1 MIKEKLQNNI
11 FVIAFK
17 NLRWFEWVMFLAMI
31 VIGAFYMVTDK
42 THPHWYLVVN
52 YICSIMGISC
62 IFLCAHASWP
72 KWIVGIINT
81 VLYSII
87 LFYNH
92 VYGTFALEM
101 LYYLPCGVV
110 GLYLWTKHLDNKEK
124 DKCKTRV
131 MSWKLRLLMFVIVV
145 TSSLTLRYFLVKI
158 GGATPLLD
166 AITVSLGVIA
176 TFYEIKRYADQY
188 ALWLISD
195 VLAITQ
201 WILLGD
207 VIMITKKSI
216 YFVMSIIGIINWTRM
231 QKERNTENS

>member
-1 MIKEKLQNNI
+1 
-11 FVIAFK
+11 
-17 NLRWFEWVMFLAMI
+17 
-31 VIGAFYMVTDK
+31 
-42 THPHWYLVVN
+42 
-52 YICSIMGISC
+52 
-62 IFLCAHASWP
+62 
-72 KWIVGIINT
+72 
-81 VLYSII
+81 
-87 LFYNH
+87 
-92 VYGTFALEM
+92 
-101 LYYLPCGVV
+101 
-110 GLYLWTKHLDNKEK
+110 
-124 DKCKTRV
+124 
-131 MSWKLRLLMFVIVV
+131 MFVIVV

-195 VLAITQ
+195 VIAITQ

-207 VIMITKKSI
+207 VIMVTKKSI